1 VHWCCI
7 TAHLYEEQIST
18 GVNAMSQ
25 ACCEPVMQSSTEQ
38 WESLFA
44 LALAAMNWCYINA
57 NLYEEQISLGVF
69 AVTQGCCQPGDLGFT
84 LNPVI

>member
-1 VHWCCI
+1 MNWCCI
-7 TAHLYEEQIST
+7 TAHLYEEQTST
-18 GVNAMSQ
+18 GAIAVTQ

-38 WESLFA
+38 WKSLFA
-44 LALAAMNWCYINA
+44 LTIAVMNWCYINA
-57 NLYEEQISLGVF
+57 NLYEEQISIGTF